1 MGIKPNG
8 RRPRTTS
15 SLVSI
20 GGLVI
25 ALITGAGFWVGHEE
39 AGTADTSTSTST
51 STSTDTGTG
60 TGTQSDT
67 SSSNGVSQGNTATSP
82 DATTTGS

>member
-1 MGIKPNG
+1 MGTKPNG
-8 RRPRTTS
+8 RRSRTTS

-39 AGTADTSTSTST
+39 AGTADTSTGTSA
-51 STSTDTGTG
+51 STDTSTG